1 MAETTVTSSWGRPLI
16 EVKQL
21 GQSPEA
27 EWDAFATPVDG
38 TTQLSSEQG
47 EKLEAAIEGGG
58 NEAVNYKKNTYSLT
72 FDVRQVPE
80 RTDPIEE
87 SNGVVADE
95 YSVRITPENPNALG
109 VLIDRA
115 SVNVQKSFTA
125 NDGLIKTYTFEVLE
139 AASGEDVKFQKIVKG

>member
-27 EWDAFATPVDG
+27 EWEAFATPVDG

-58 NEAVNYKKNTYSLT
+58 NEAVKYKKNTYSLT

-125 NDGLIKTYTFEVLE
+125 NDGLINTYTFEVL
-139 AASGEDVKFQKIVKG
+139 

>member
-27 EWDAFATPVDG
+27 EWEAFATPVDG

-58 NEAVNYKKNTYSLT
+58 NEAVKYKKNTYSLT